1 MTGRALNLTADCSRN
16 LRSSLARLCHES
28 DARYAAIVQ
37 DSGFVVADEGE
48 ASYHDLGET
57 GALATGTFFAAR
69 ALARR
74 LGEANFAGLHYE
86 GSDRHFLLAPIG
98 DDCLLL
104 VVFTDQTRPA
114 IVRACVRKVLPS
126 LTAAVAALGESA
138 PSTTRQPLVPA
149 EFDTAW
155 SAPDARHSGPR
166 LWVA

>member
-1 MTGRALNLTADCSRN
+1 MTGRALNVSAEHSRD
-16 LRSSLARLCHES
+16 LRSLLAHLCHES

-86 GSDRHFLLAPIG
+86 GADRHFLLAPVG

-104 VVFTDQTRPA
+104 VVFADQTRPA
-114 IVRACVRKVLPS
+114 IVRACVRQVLPRV
-126 LTAAVAALGESA
+126 TGAVAALAESPA
-138 PSTTRQPLVPA
+138 LRPTTPGGFGSGWPSSDSHP
-149 EFDTAW
+149 
-155 SAPDARHSGPR
+155 SSGPR

>member
-1 MTGRALNLTADCSRN
+1 M
-16 LRSSLARLCHES
+16 CHES

-74 LGEANFAGLHYE
+74 LGEGAFAGLHYE
-86 GSDRHFLLAPIG
+86 GADRHFLLAPLG

-114 IVRACVRKVLPS
+114 IVRACVRSVLPS
-126 LTAAVAALGESA
+126 LTAAVAAFATG
-138 PSTTRQPLVPA
+138 PVPPPDGTPLPA
-149 EFDTAW
+149 EFATPWSGHDTGR
-155 SAPDARHSGPR
+155 PQTR